1 MKPHAPATPPP
12 ARFSKMPHRRWR
24 PTHRGELART
34 SYIGGV
40 FRSDILRERFAMLV
54 QLESDAPVYP
64 PAMGPAAG
72 ALIEA
77 YRLAGLHVQPSNAP
91 PGV

>member
-1 MKPHAPATPPP
+1 
-12 ARFSKMPHRRWR
+12 
-24 PTHRGELART
+24 
-34 SYIGGV
+34 
-40 FRSDILRERFAMLV
+40 V
-54 QLESDAPVYP
+54 QLESDAPVHP

-77 YRLAGLHVQPSNAP
+77 YRLAGRRVQPSNAP

>member
-1 MKPHAPATPPP
+1 
-12 ARFSKMPHRRWR
+12 
-24 PTHRGELART
+24 
-34 SYIGGV
+34 
-40 FRSDILRERFAMLV
+40 MLV
-54 QLESDAPVYP
+54 QLESDAPVHP

-77 YRLAGLHVQPSNAP
+77 YRLAGLKVLPSNAP